1 MSSIIRTIQIR
12 ASFSKRGRAEAAV
25 AAVVEAGISPS
36 SVDLEHG
43 VPPETRG
50 REGRF
55 VWRVLV
61 AIVLWSIAGAVP
73 GAAFGWL
80 LAETIGPKGT
90 AGLVVQVVCWTIVG
104 HLVAGMLAGYAL
116 LADRSAEEMPPD
128 RPVSLLTV
136 RNVPEGDVQRVRRL
150 LKATGPL
157 DIRID
162 HA

>member
-1 MSSIIRTIQIR
+1 MSSITRTIQIR

-116 LADRSAEEMPPD
+116 LADRSTEEMPPD

-150 LKATGPL
+150 LKATDPL

>member
-1 MSSIIRTIQIR
+1 MSPTTPTIEIR
-12 ASFSKRGRAEAAV
+12 ASFSKRGHAEAAV
-25 AAVVEAGISPS
+25 VAVVGAGLSPS
-36 SVDLEHG
+36 SLELQHG
-43 VPPETRG
+43 VLPESRG

-80 LAETIGPKGT
+80 LAKTIGPEGT

-128 RPVSLLTV
+128 RPISLLSV
-136 RNVPEGDVQRVRRL
+136 RDVSEGDVRRVRRL
-150 LKATGPL
+150 LKATRPL

-162 HA
+162 QG

>member
-1 MSSIIRTIQIR
+1 MSSTTPTIEIR
-12 ASFSKRGRAEAAV
+12 ASFSKRGHAEAAV

-36 SVDLEHG
+36 SVELQHG
-43 VPPETRG
+43 VLPETRD

-55 VWRVLV
+55 IWRVLV

-73 GAAFGWL
+73 GATFGWL
-80 LAETIGPKGT
+80 LAETIGPEGT

-128 RPVSLLTV
+128 RPISLLSV
-136 RNVPEGDVQRVRRL
+136 RDVPEGDVRRVRRL

-162 HA
+162 

>member
-1 MSSIIRTIQIR
+1 MSSITRTIQIR

-25 AAVVEAGISPS
+25 AAVVGAGISPS

-61 AIVLWSIAGAVP
+61 AIVLWSLAGAVP

-90 AGLVVQVVCWTIVG
+90 AGLVVQVVSWTIVG

-116 LADRSAEEMPPD
+116 LADRSAEGRC
-128 RPVSLLTV
+128 RPTARFRSSPFAMCRKVTCSGSGV
-136 RNVPEGDVQRVRRL
+136 FSRRP
-150 LKATGPL
+150 A
-157 DIRID
+157 R
-162 HA
+162 